1 MLWQCSLILKHDSS
15 DLFGKYHL
23 PKQINT
29 DWAEEKE
36 NIYIFSIYNLHLLLL
51 YFNSDYF
58 VVFSLEL
65 TLIFK
70 AIHQVS
76 SQFLP

>member
-1 MLWQCSLILKHDSS
+1 MLSQWNIKIRFQIYSVNTIYQSRLIQTEQKKKKT
-15 DLFGKYHL
+15 F
-23 PKQINT
+23 
-29 DWAEEKE
+29 
-36 NIYIFSIYNLHLLLL
+36 IYFVFTICIYF

-58 VVFSLEL
+58 VFSLEL